1 MPPTIP
7 PGLCTVPWPP
17 STRSPGPVH
26 PGSSALVT
34 GVGARQ
40 AVPCQPLPRAV
51 FRPESSCCLRC
62 SLRVMDPGWAL
73 EQSGYTRASGPR
85 SLCRRLLRLLAAV
98 EGDEA
103 GNRGLLSLPPPAT
116 THGLQTGTAGEPG
129 ACHQEPRSAPGPR
142 RTWQLRA
149 ARQNAFCPQKKPSKS
164 RSFESFGTPSISVV
178 ALSRYLFITHL
189 CISRLF
195 P

>member
-34 GVGARQ
+34 RVGARQ
-40 AVPCQPLPRAV
+40 AVPSQPLPRAV

-62 SLRVMDPGWAL
+62 SLCVMDPGRAL
-73 EQSGYTRASGPR
+73 EQSGCTRGKRSSWPVSPAAPLAGGCGGRRGRESGSPVPSTSCHPR
-85 SLCRRLLRLLAAV
+85 C
-98 EGDEA
+98 
-103 GNRGLLSLPPPAT
+103 
-116 THGLQTGTAGEPG
+116 LQTGTAGEPG
-129 ACHQEPRSAPGPR
+129 TCHQEPRSAPGPR

-149 ARQNAFCPQKKPSKS
+149 ARQNAFCPQKKTSKS